1 MLATL
6 LSYKWAALSFFIAL
20 LPTFGWLYV
29 LFSDKK
35 DRKAKT
41 ALIFFGGVATVIPLI
56 VIYSTLRD
64 YPDFDVTKIIPTHIP
79 VVAIGTLVFLSMHAL
94 LEEVFKQAF
103 LRITDRRYLI
113 IETVNDSVTFGMLA
127 GLGFSFAE
135 NIYPYFYRLLTSG
148 RYNELVGN
156 VLVRSLFTTAMHL
169 AVSGLF
175 GYFYGVA
182 KFAIDFRDES
192 KWNGQRLPL
201 VRLISF
207 IFKIPMAQAYREAK
221 ILQGLMIGWGIH
233 TTYNFLVEYGLTYL
247 ALPLVVASF
256 TYLILLLHR
265 KSGQL
270 VLTNAL
276 DEGTA
281 TDMTQKDEAVLL
293 ELLGMWF
300 NEKRYVDVMHICER
314 LLKRDPGNNVVK
326 LFQAR
331 ALDKLQGNDPYRQV
345 INAMTNKT
353 TGDVDQ
359 SRIDA
364 WIAEQKKKGVT
375 LPTNVQSMPE
385 FQQFLKEEKAK
396 RAQEKT
402 FKIEGV

>member
-56 VIYSTLRD
+56 VIYGTFRD
-64 YPDFDVTKIIPTHIP
+64 YPEFDVTRIIPTHIP
-79 VVAIGTLVFLSMHAL
+79 IVAIGTLIFLSMHAL

-192 KWNGQRLPL
+192 KWSGQRMPL

-207 IFKIPMAQAYREAK
+207 LFNIPMAQAYREAK

-256 TYLILLLHR
+256 TYLILLLR
-265 KSGQL
+265 NKSGQL

-276 DEGTA
+276 DEGAA
-281 TDMTQKDEAVLL
+281 TDMKQKDEAVLL

-345 INAMTNKT
+345 INAMTNKN

-359 SRIDA
+359 SRIDT
-364 WIAEQKKKGVT
+364 WIAEQKKKGVA

-385 FQQFLKEEKAK
+385 FQEFLKQEKAK
-396 RAQEKT
+396 RAQEAT